1 MLLQVPTIPTPPT
14 PPVPPSPQ
22 VIFQSL
28 PPWMTLPPAVT
39 VLISLGFFAVC
50 GVVLYPL
57 MRAIGRRIEG
67 KHLGTDPAL
76 RSELDQLQSRLHELE
91 QVQHRVLELE
101 ERVDFAERLLAQRR
115 EPDRLERGHS

>member
-1 MLLQVPTIPTPPT
+1 MMAIQVSLPV
-14 PPVPPSPQ
+14 PPVPPTPQ

-67 KHLGTDPAL
+67 KSAAPDPGL
-76 RSELDQLQSRLHELE
+76 RAELDQMAARLQELE

-101 ERVDFAERLLAQRR
+101 ERLDFAERMLAQRR
-115 EPDRLERGHS
+115 DPDRLERGRGG